1 MFLTRFL
8 PFVLE
13 DRAFLDAIFWKQEEP
28 SQKAYGIKL
37 AESLM
42 NLLFKHRYGVSFPD
56 EIGAENYVPDS
67 FGLD

>member
-13 DRAFLDAIFWKQEEP
+13 DRAFLDAIFWKQEEN
-28 SQKAYGIKL
+28 SGDQQSFGIKL

-42 NLLFKHRYGVSFPD
+42 ALLFKHKFGV
-56 EIGAENYVPDS
+56 
-67 FGLD
+67 